1 MSKKYKLKINFIILL
16 VIFISGIIINSD
28 IVSAEI
34 NIENEENSLF
44 EQTLSTNFASSEKFD
59 PNSDFTVIES
69 QSLIDSNGFSLG
81 AKPNSFINSVQS
93 ETDTDDGEQEPVLNQ
108 DPQINPQIGDI
119 LAYGHP
125 SLFHPFLF
133 KWEVVDIISSQE
145 VMINYTEFNEATLT
159 EYPSI
164 SYVLNTHTRE
174 LIGGWEVFPYWQN
187 PDDLYVGAIIDI
199 YYLGAGDGDVF
210 AGGIYNYYGE
220 IINIWI
226 VDTGWEFF
234 YYVQDTGV
242 LIASVDFS
250 YNPYFVG
257 TYINV
262 LSPGDEIHNI
272 RQVGNDIE
280 RYKAGFVISL
290 FVQNTGHFTESFDI
304 ELYASSS
311 LVTSRTLTL
320 NGGEYQYLEL
330 EWNPDVPDVYF
341 IEVIAVAVAGETYL
355 TDNTFS
361 MEYSTYPTTQYEL
374 SIIPFQWYSTAGGYT
389 LGLSGDSDAA
399 PVDFLFDF
407 FFYDQNFS
415 SMYVISNG
423 WMTFADTAPSLL
435 LSDPLPLDGFI
446 HIIAPYSVDL
456 TASSNVYVLS
466 TPDYLVIEFN
476 NYYYSTGELAGTF
489 QVVFYSN
496 GDIIFTYL
504 DMELDQGAIV
514 GLNYGLD
521 LKYYTAYTNGLSDV
535 NSFTIEFS
543 PTEGSGV
550 LEISVYD
557 NNTLSPIQNAQV
569 DVYNDTSHKIASGL
583 SDIDGFYK
591 AVALTS
597 GNYRVE
603 ISANGYYS
611 TSQIEYV
618 ENSEIY
624 TVDIFLDPVPER
636 EIVIISPTEGQT
648 VEGGVVYIEFTAPN
662 ITYVVLVDMFVNDV
676 WIANT
681 TSLYSEYICVPV
693 FENGTNLIRLEFLW
707 LDTGSAFVEL
717 SVESVDVVPLHI
729 IGDGDY
735 FSMTVEFPDAGM
747 FMEQNFTFVWYSE
760 FELNVT
766 STMRSY
772 DIYDTTLDYM
782 EYYVRV
788 NILNGYITDSD
799 IPGFISTHFALFNRI
814 TPETTIGDPFISSVW
829 SDIAFIENSI
839 VWRGNDVWTITLIGG
854 IILYIHKESGFF
866 IYEYIPPT
874 AFAEGF
880 GFVETNIFELVYK
893 PDISPEDDYEY
904 DYNTIGHSLSWTAFD
919 EDPAV
924 YEIYKDGE
932 LVESDAWYSGVPIIH
947 NIDNLAVGSYNYT
960 IVVVDEEGSS
970 VKDTVIVTVNPVIP
984 EYSSM
989 FGYLILSSIMCITL
1003 AIIFKKRKFQEIR
1016 NI

>member
-1 MSKKYKLKINFIILL
+1 MSKKYKLKINFILLL

-59 PNSDFTVIES
+59 LNSDFTVIES

-93 ETDTDDGEQEPVLNQ
+93 ETDTDDGEQEPVLSQ
-108 DPQINPQIGDI
+108 EPQINPQIGDV
-119 LAYGHP
+119 LAYGNP
-125 SLFHPFLF
+125 DGFYPFNF

-145 VMINYTEFNEATLT
+145 VAINYTEFNGAALT
-159 EYPSI
+159 EYVSETYI
-164 SYVLNTHTRE
+164 LNTHTRE
-174 LIGGWEVFPYWQN
+174 LIGGWEVFPYWLN
-187 PDDLYVGAIIDI
+187 PDDLFVGAVVD
-199 YYLGAGDGDVF
+199 LFTVGGGEGDVF

-220 IINIWI
+220 IINIWL

-234 YYVQDTGV
+234 YFVQDTGV

-272 RQVGNDIE
+272 RLVGSDIE
-280 RYKAGFVISL
+280 ANQTGFVIPVL
-290 FVQNTGHFTESFDI
+290 VHNTGHFTESLTV
-304 ELYASSS
+304 ELYVDSS
-311 LVTSRTLTL
+311 LLSSESISLTS
-320 NGGEYQYLEL
+320 GEYGYLEF
-330 EWNPDVPDVYF
+330 EWYPIVPSLYF
-341 IEVIAVAVAGETYL
+341 VEMISVAVPGETYL
-355 TDNTFS
+355 TDNS
-361 MEYSTYPTTQYEL
+361 YSLEHSTLIPEQYEL
-374 SIIPFQWYSTAGGYT
+374 SIIPFQWISTVGGYN

-521 LKYYTAYTNGLSDV
+521 LKYYTAYTDGLSDV

-550 LEISVYD
+550 LGISVYD

-569 DVYNDTSHKIASGL
+569 DVYNDTGHKIASGL

-597 GNYRVE
+597 GNYLVE

-662 ITYVVLVDMFVNDV
+662 ITDVVLVDMFVNDV

-707 LDTGSAFVEL
+707 LDTGSAYVEL
-717 SVESVDVVPLHI
+717 SVESIAVVPLHI
-729 IGDGDY
+729 IDDGDY
-735 FSMTVEFPDAGM
+735 FSLTVVFPDIGM

-760 FELNVT
+760 FELNV
-766 STMRSY
+766 SCTMRSF
-772 DIYDTTLDYM
+772 DSIDTTLDYM

-799 IPGFISTHFALFNRI
+799 ILGFISTHFALFNRI
-814 TPETTIGDPFISSVW
+814 TPETTIGDPFISSMW
-829 SDIAFIENSI
+829 SDIVFIENSM
-839 VWRGNDVWTITLIGG
+839 VWRGNEVWTVTLMGG

-866 IYEYIPPT
+866 IYEYIPPIS
-874 AFAEGF
+874 FDEGF

-904 DYNTIGHSLSWTAFD
+904 EYDTTGHSLSWFAFD
-919 EDPAV
+919 EDPAI
-924 YEIYKDGE
+924 YEIYLDGE
-932 LVESDAWYSGVPIIH
+932 LISTNSWSSGSSIS
-947 NIDNLAVGSYNYT
+947 IDIDGLEVGIYNYT
-960 IVVVDEEGSS
+960 IVVIDDKGNSAS
-970 VKDTVIVTVNPVIP
+970 DTVIVTVNLVVP
-984 EYSSM
+984 EYNPVFS
-989 FGYLILSSIMCITL
+989 FLTIPLIIYISYAIML
-1003 AIIFKKRKFQEIR
+1003 KKRKIPR
-1016 NI
+1016 KI